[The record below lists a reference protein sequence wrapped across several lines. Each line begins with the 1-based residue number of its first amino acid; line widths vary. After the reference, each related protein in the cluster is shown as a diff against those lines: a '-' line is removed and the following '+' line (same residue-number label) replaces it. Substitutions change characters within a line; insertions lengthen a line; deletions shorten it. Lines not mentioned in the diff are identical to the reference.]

1 MDDLLISIDT
11 ETLSLVKVL
20 LVLSVTT
27 ILGGVLGSVLAFVR
41 RKEGYDRSFF
51 VTLVLLP
58 LIIAIIIMLVSNN
71 IARAFSL
78 AGVFTLVRF
87 RTTISDTR
95 DITFVFSTVAIGLA
109 MGMGYITY
117 AVVITLFIMAI
128 LLLISFLRLDEIK
141 DNNAKLKIIIPES
154 LNYIG
159 AFDDVFNTYTAYN
172 RLRKVK
178 TTDFGTTFELTY
190 IINMKKNINQKL
202 FLDDLRVIN
211 GNLNIILTQEFTNR
225 VVD

>member
-1 MDDLLISIDT
+1 MNELLISIDT
-11 ETLSLVKVL
+11 NSLTVL
-20 LVLSVTT
+20 TVLIVLSVTT
-27 ILGGVLGSVLAFVR
+27 ILGAVLGMVLAFVR

-58 LIIAIIIMLVSNN
+58 LIIAIIILLVSNN

-117 AVVITLFIMAI
+117 AVIITAFIMGV
-128 LLLISFLRLDEIK
+128 LLLISFLKLDEVK

-159 AFDDVFNTYTAYN
+159 AFDDVF
-172 RLRKVK
+172 
-178 TTDFGTTFELTY
+178 
-190 IINMKKNINQKL
+190 
-202 FLDDLRVIN
+202 
-211 GNLNIILTQEFTNR
+211 
-225 VVD
+225 